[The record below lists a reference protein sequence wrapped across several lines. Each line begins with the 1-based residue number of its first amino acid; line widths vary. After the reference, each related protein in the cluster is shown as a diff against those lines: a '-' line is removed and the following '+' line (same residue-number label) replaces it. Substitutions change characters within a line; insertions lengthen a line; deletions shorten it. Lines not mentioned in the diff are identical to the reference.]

1 MPKICSVGLGIP
13 PYEISQ
19 IDTMNFVHQLFSKN
33 VKDINRLIK
42 VFENGDIRT
51 RYFVKDM
58 DWFKEDHTFAEKN
71 KAFIEEA
78 INLGIKAIENCLPAE
93 EYGTIDAIF
102 TVCTS
107 GLATPSIEARI
118 MNRMPFR
125 EDVKRIPI
133 WGLGCAGGAAGLSR
147 AYEYCLAFPQAK
159 VIVLSIEI
167 CSLTFQKNDF
177 SKSNLIGTSLFAD
190 GAACTLVVGDKCKE
204 LENVSKPIPTIYG
217 TESRLMHDS
226 LGVMGWDFKDDGMH
240 VIFSKDI
247 PTIVENWLQPN
258 VESFL
263 KKHQLKL
270 TDISQFIA
278 HPGGKK
284 VVKAYEKAL
293 QLSPSKTA
301 DTREVLKQ
309 FGNMSS
315 PTIFYVLKRIMDN
328 DIKRKEWGLAIALG
342 PGFSS
347 EQLLMRWE

>member
-1 MPKICSVGLGIP
+1 MPKIGSVGLGIP
-13 PYEISQ
+13 KYKYSQ
-19 IDTMNFVHQLFSKN
+19 IDTMNFVYQLFSNN

-42 VFENGDIRT
+42 VFQNGEIQT

-58 DWFKEDHTFAEKN
+58 VWFNENHTFAEKN
-71 KAFIEEA
+71 NAFINEA
-78 INLGIKAIENCLPAE
+78 IDLGIKAIENCLPDE
-93 EYGTIDAIF
+93 DYGTIDAIF
-102 TVCTS
+102 MVCTS

-118 MNRMPFR
+118 MNKLPFK

-133 WGLGCAGGAAGLSR
+133 WGLGCAGGASGLSR

-190 GAACTLVVGDKCKE
+190 GAACALVVGDECE
-204 LENVSKPIPTIYG
+204 QIEYINKPIPAIYG
-217 TESRLMHDS
+217 TESRLMANS
-226 LGVMGWDFKDDGMH
+226 LDVMGWDFQDDGMH

-247 PTIVENWLQPN
+247 PSIVEHWLKPN

-263 KKHQLKL
+263 TKYDLRL
-270 TDISQFIA
+270 SDISQFVA

-293 QLSPSKTA
+293 QFPASKTEDA
-301 DTREVLKQ
+301 REVLNQ

-315 PTIFYVLKRIMDN
+315 PTIFYVLKRIMDS
-328 DIKRKEWGLAIALG
+328 DVKSGEWGLAIALG